1 MLGSS
6 TKKILIFL
14 AVFITIACSG
24 IYGMYYI
31 ISKAGHKVA
40 GYELQQQKLISELEA
55 DRSLKQFLA
64 TSGPDIEKLSSR
76 IVSRDGT
83 VAFLEMIEKI
93 ARDTGLIIDTE
104 SVNVAASPI
113 NIEEFET
120 LNLVLSTR
128 GTWSNTYRFLSILE
142 TLPYK
147 VTITGAEINQLEEG
161 VLSEGISVS
170 TTPWSGS
177 FTFNVIKYK

>member
-14 AVFITIACSG
+14 AVFIAIACSG
-24 IYGMYYI
+24 VYGMYYI
-31 ISKAGHKVA
+31 ISKAGYKVA

-55 DRSLKQFLA
+55 DRSLKKFLT

-83 VAFLEMIEKI
+83 VAFLEMIEKT
-93 ARDTGLIIDTE
+93 ARDTGLVINTK
-104 SVNVAASPI
+104 SVNVTAVPTH
-113 NIEEFET
+113 IEEFET
-120 LNLVLSTR
+120 LNLVLSTE
-128 GTWSNTYRFLSILE
+128 GTWNNTYRFLSILE

-147 VTITGAEINQLEEG
+147 VIISGVEVRQLGED
-161 VLSEGISVS
+161 VPSEGISVG